1 MRGAAPVDEDQRT
14 RRASVMSLV
23 RDLVA
28 ALGANDDPLLGLFGA
43 FAYDL
48 VFQIEDLVQKR
59 ARESDQRDIVLYV
72 PDRLLAYDRATGRGV
87 VLSYDFAWKGK
98 STEGLPRE
106 TAESVYAKTPRQG
119 FADHAPGEYQAT
131 VETARAAFA
140 RGDLFEAVPGQ
151 LFAEPCERSPA
162 EVFQRLCR
170 INPSPYGALMNLGDG
185 EFLVSASPEMFV
197 RSDGRRVETCPISGT
212 IARGVD
218 AIGDAEQIR
227 QLLNS
232 EKDEFELNMCT
243 DVDRNDKAR
252 VCVPGTIKV
261 LARRQIE
268 TYSKLF
274 HTVDH
279 VEGMLR
285 PGFDSLDAFLTHAW
299 AVTVTGAPKLW
310 AMQFVEDHE
319 RSSRRW
325 YAGAIGAV
333 NFDGSINTGLTI
345 RTIRMKDGLA
355 EVRVGATCLFDSD
368 PAAEDRE
375 CQVKAA
381 ALFQALRGDPPK
393 PLSAFAPD
401 ATGSGKRV
409 LLIDHDDSFVH
420 MLADY
425 FRQVGATVTVVRHVH
440 ALADAEAARATI
452 CWCCRRGRAGRRIS
466 AIAKTI
472 DAALD
477 KKLPIFGVCLGVQ
490 AIGEYFGGQL
500 GQLGQPAH
508 GRPSRVQVRG
518 GRLMQNLPNEIVIG
532 RYHSLYVERDS
543 MPEVLTVTA
552 STEDGVAMAIEHKT
566 LAGRRRA
573 VSPGIADVAR
583 RRSRPAHRGER
594 VPAWRTDQL
603 MIANRDP
610 KEIPMTFEHDLKAA
624 VRTIPDYPKPGILFR
639 DITTLLGD
647 ARAFRRAVD
656 ELVQPWAGNKIDKV
670 AGIEARGFILGGA
683 VAHQV
688 SAGFVPIRKKG
699 KLPHTTVR
707 IAYSL
712 EYGLDEME
720 MHADAIHPGE
730 RVILVDDLIATG
742 GTAEGAV
749 KLMRQIGANVVA
761 ACFII
766 DLPDLGGAAKL
777 RAMDVPVRTLM
788 AFDGH

>member
-1 MRGAAPVDEDQRT
+1 MNRTVFALPARSDYVTRAGLAITRVAEQFTGGANRLDDLVSLLDRRRGVVLSSGTTVPGRYESFDLGFSDPPLKLETAGVNFRLEALNVRGQVLIAFLADVLREPCVVISEKTVTRLAGHIIRGDAPVEEDQRT

-28 ALGANDDPLLGLFGA
+28 TFFTNDDGLLGLFGA

-59 ARESDQRDIVLYV
+59 PREQDQRDIVLYL

-87 VLSYDFAWKGK
+87 LISYDFAWKGK
-98 STEGLPRE
+98 STESLPRE
-106 TAESVYAKTPRQG
+106 TADSPYLKTPRQG

-151 LFAEPCERSPA
+151 LFAEPCDRSPA
-162 EVFQRLCR
+162 EVFQRLCV
-170 INPSPYGALMNLGDG
+170 INPSPYGALMNLGEG

-212 IARGVD
+212 IARGTD

-285 PGFDSLDAFLTHAW
+285 PGFDALDAFLTHAW

-319 RSSRRW
+319 RSPRRW

-425 FRQVGATVTVVRHVH
+425 FRQVGASVTVVRYVH
-440 ALADAEAARATI
+440 ALDMLKQKR
-452 CWCCRRGRAGRRIS
+452 WDLLVLSPGPGRPEDFGIK
-466 AIAKTI
+466 KTI
-472 DAALD
+472 DAALAN
-477 KKLPIFGVCLGVQ
+477 KLPVFGVCLGLQ
-490 AIGEYFGGQL
+490 AIGEYFGGEL
-500 GQLGQPAH
+500 GQLTHPAH

-518 GRLMQNLPNEIVIG
+518 GRLMGNLPNEIVIG

-543 MPEVLTVTA
+543 MPEVLNVTA
-552 STEDGVAMAIEHKT
+552 STEDGVAMALEHKS
-566 LAGRRRA
+566 LPVAG
-573 VSPGIADVAR
+573 VQFHPESLMSLG
-583 RRSRPAHRGER
+583 GEVGLR
-594 VPAWRTDQL
+594 IVE
-603 MIANRDP
+603 N
-610 KEIPMTFEHDLKAA
+610 
-624 VRTIPDYPKPGILFR
+624 
-639 DITTLLGD
+639 
-647 ARAFRRAVD
+647 AFR
-656 ELVQPWAGNKIDKV
+656 
-670 AGIEARGFILGGA
+670 
-683 VAHQV
+683 
-688 SAGFVPIRKKG
+688 
-699 KLPHTTVR
+699 
-707 IAYSL
+707 
-712 EYGLDEME
+712 LD
-720 MHADAIHPGE
+720 A
-730 RVILVDDLIATG
+730 
-742 GTAEGAV
+742 
-749 KLMRQIGANVVA
+749 
-761 ACFII
+761 
-766 DLPDLGGAAKL
+766 
-777 RAMDVPVRTLM
+777 PVN
-788 AFDGH
+788 

>member
-1 MRGAAPVDEDQRT
+1 MNRTVFSLPADSEYRTRGGLMVTRSVEQFSGGANRVDDLIDLLDRRRGVVLSSGTTVPGRYESFDLGFSDPPLRLETAGSDFSLQALNERGQVLIACLGDVLREPCVVITKKDPTRLAGHIVRGAAPVDEDQRT

-28 ALGANDDPLLGLFGA
+28 VLGANDDPMLGLFGA

-48 VFQIEDLVQKR
+48 VFQLEALVQTP
-59 ARESDQRDIVLYV
+59 ARDADQPELVAYV

-87 VLSYDFAWKGK
+87 VLSYDFAWNGE
-98 STEGLPRE
+98 STEGLPRVS
-106 TAESVYAKTPRQG
+106 AESVYARTPRQG

-170 INPSPYGALMNLGDG
+170 INPSPYGALMNLGEG
-185 EFLVSASPEMFV
+185 EFLVAASPEMFV

-319 RSSRRW
+319 RSPRRW

-345 RTIRMKDGLA
+345 RTIRMKDGLS
-355 EVRVGATCLFDSD
+355 EVRVGATCLFDSI
-368 PAAEDRE
+368 PRAENHE
-375 CQVKAA
+375 SHVMHAP
-381 ALFQALRGDPPK
+381 LFQALRGDPPK
-393 PLSAFAPD
+393 PLSTFAPD
-401 ATGSGKRV
+401 STGSGKQV

-420 MLADY
+420 ILADY
-425 FRQVGATVTVVRHVH
+425 FRQVWATVTVVRHVH
-440 ALADAEAARATI
+440 ALEMLKQKNWDLLVLSPGP
-452 CWCCRRGRAGRRIS
+452 GRPEDFGIS
-466 AIAKTI
+466 KTI
-472 DAALD
+472 AAALAN
-477 KKLPIFGVCLGVQ
+477 KLPIFGVCLGLQ
-490 AIGEYFGGQL
+490 AIGEYFRWEIWPL
-500 GQLGQPAH
+500 G
-508 GRPSRVQVRG
+508 
-518 GRLMQNLPNEIVIG
+518 
-532 RYHSLYVERDS
+532 
-543 MPEVLTVTA
+543 
-552 STEDGVAMAIEHKT
+552 
-566 LAGRRRA
+566 
-573 VSPGIADVAR
+573 
-583 RRSRPAHRGER
+583 
-594 VPAWRTDQL
+594 
-603 MIANRDP
+603 
-610 KEIPMTFEHDLKAA
+610 
-624 VRTIPDYPKPGILFR
+624 
-639 DITTLLGD
+639 
-647 ARAFRRAVD
+647 
-656 ELVQPWAGNKIDKV
+656 
-670 AGIEARGFILGGA
+670 
-683 VAHQV
+683 
-688 SAGFVPIRKKG
+688 
-699 KLPHTTVR
+699 
-707 IAYSL
+707 
-712 EYGLDEME
+712 
-720 MHADAIHPGE
+720 
-730 RVILVDDLIATG
+730 
-742 GTAEGAV
+742 
-749 KLMRQIGANVVA
+749 
-761 ACFII
+761 
-766 DLPDLGGAAKL
+766 
-777 RAMDVPVRTLM
+777 
-788 AFDGH
+788 

>member
-1 MRGAAPVDEDQRT
+1 MNRTAFSLPATSQYRTHGGLTVTRSVEQFSGGASRLDDLIDLLDRRRGVVLSSGTTVPGRYESFDLGFADPPLVLETTGANFSLQALNPRGEVLIAFLAEALREPCVVITEKTPARLAGHIVRGAAPVDEDQRT
-14 RRASVMSLV
+14 RRASAMSLV
-23 RDLVA
+23 RALVA
-28 ALGANDDPLLGLFGA
+28 ALAANDDPLLGLFGA

-59 ARESDQRDIVLYV
+59 TRESDQRDIVLYL

-98 STEGLPRE
+98 SSEGLSRE
-106 TAESVYAKTPRQG
+106 TVESAYVKTPRKG
-119 FADHAPGEYQAT
+119 FSDHAPGEYQAT

-279 VEGMLR
+279 VEGILK

-355 EVRVGATCLFDSD
+355 EVRVGATCLFDSN

-393 PLSAFAPD
+393 PLSSIAPD

-425 FRQVGATVTVVRHVH
+425 FRQVGAVVTVVRHIH
-440 ALADAEAARATI
+440 ALDMLKQKNWDLLVLSPGPGRPADFAISGTI
-452 CWCCRRGRAGRRIS
+452 G
-466 AIAKTI
+466 
-472 DAALD
+472 AALE
-477 KKLPIFGVCLGVQ
+477 KKLPIFGVCLGMQ

-500 GQLGQPAH
+500 GQLAQPAH
-508 GRPSRVQVRG
+508 GRPSRVTVCG

-543 MPEVLTVTA
+543 VPEVLQVTA
-552 STEDGVAMAIEHKT
+552 STEDGVAMALEH
-566 LAGRRRA
+566 
-573 VSPGIADVAR
+573 
-583 RRSRPAHRGER
+583 RSLPVGGVQFHPESLMSLGGEVGLR
-594 VPAWRTDQL
+594 IVE
-603 MIANRDP
+603 N
-610 KEIPMTFEHDLKAA
+610 
-624 VRTIPDYPKPGILFR
+624 
-639 DITTLLGD
+639 
-647 ARAFRRAVD
+647 AFR
-656 ELVQPWAGNKIDKV
+656 
-670 AGIEARGFILGGA
+670 LGMP
-683 VAHQV
+683 V
-688 SAGFVPIRKKG
+688 S
-699 KLPHTTVR
+699 
-707 IAYSL
+707 
-712 EYGLDEME
+712 
-720 MHADAIHPGE
+720 
-730 RVILVDDLIATG
+730 
-742 GTAEGAV
+742 
-749 KLMRQIGANVVA
+749 
-761 ACFII
+761 
-766 DLPDLGGAAKL
+766 
-777 RAMDVPVRTLM
+777 
-788 AFDGH
+788 

>member
-1 MRGAAPVDEDQRT
+1 MNRTVFSLPHYSEYRTNGGLAVSRVVEHFSGHADRLDDLIDLLDRRRGVVLSSGTTVPGRYESFDLGFSDPPLRLETTGSKFSLEALNARGEVLIAFLLETLTEPRVVIDDSSATRLAGHILRGDAPVDEDQRT

-23 RDLVA
+23 RNIVA
-28 ALGANDDPLLGLFGA
+28 VFGASDDGMLGLFGA

-48 VFQIEDLVQKR
+48 VFQIEDLKQKR
-59 ARESDQRDIVLYV
+59 PRETDQRDIVLYL
-72 PDRLLAYDRATGRGV
+72 PDRLLAYDRATARGAI
-87 VLSYDFAWKGK
+87 LTYDFEWQGK
-98 STEGLPRE
+98 STRELPRD
-106 TAESVYAKTPRQG
+106 TPESIYAKTPRQG

-170 INPSPYGALMNLGDG
+170 INPSPYGALMNLGEG
-185 EFLVSASPEMFV
+185 EFLVAASPEMFV

-310 AMQFVEDHE
+310 AMQFVEDNE
-319 RSSRRW
+319 RSPRRW

-368 PAAEDRE
+368 AAAEDRE

-393 PLSAFAPD
+393 PLSSIAPD
-401 ATGSGKRV
+401 ASGSGKRV

-440 ALADAEAARATI
+440 AQQMLKAQNYDLLVLSPGP
-452 CWCCRRGRAGRRIS
+452 GRPEDF
-466 AIAKTI
+466 AIARTI
-472 DAALD
+472 DTAID
-477 KKLPIFGVCLGVQ
+477 KKLPVFGVCLGLQ

-518 GRLMQNLPNEIVIG
+518 GKLMHNLPNEIVIG
-532 RYHSLYVERDS
+532 RYHSLFVEGGS
-543 MPEVLTVTA
+543 MPDVLSVTA
-552 STEDGVAMAIEHKT
+552 STEDGVAMAIEHRT
-566 LAGRRRA
+566 LPLGG
-573 VSPGIADVAR
+573 VQFHPESLMSLGGDVGLR
-583 RRSRPAHRGER
+583 IVE
-594 VPAWRTDQL
+594 
-603 MIANRDP
+603 N
-610 KEIPMTFEHDLKAA
+610 
-624 VRTIPDYPKPGILFR
+624 
-639 DITTLLGD
+639 
-647 ARAFRRAVD
+647 AFR
-656 ELVQPWAGNKIDKV
+656 LKQ
-670 AGIEARGFILGGA
+670 GA
-683 VAHQV
+683 IW
-688 SAGFVPIRKKG
+688 SKSSG
-699 KLPHTTVR
+699 
-707 IAYSL
+707 
-712 EYGLDEME
+712 
-720 MHADAIHPGE
+720 
-730 RVILVDDLIATG
+730 
-742 GTAEGAV
+742 AE
-749 KLMRQIGANVVA
+749 
-761 ACFII
+761 
-766 DLPDLGGAAKL
+766 
-777 RAMDVPVRTLM
+777 T
-788 AFDGH
+788 

>member
-1 MRGAAPVDEDQRT
+1 MNRTVFSLPALSEYVTRGGLSVRRQAELFSGGANRLDQLIDLLDRRRGVVLSSGTTVPGRYESFDLGFADPPLVLETKGVDFKLSALNARGEVLIAFLADVLRDEAVVITEKAAAGLTGRIIRGAAPVDEDQRT

-23 RDLVA
+23 RDLIKGF
-28 ALGANDDPLLGLFGA
+28 GANDDPLLGLFGA

-59 ARESDQRDIVLYV
+59 PREADQRDIVLYV
-72 PDRLLAYDRATGRGV
+72 PDQLLVYDRATARGV
-87 VLSYDFAWKGK
+87 VLSYDFAWNGK
-98 STEGLPRE
+98 STTGLPRD
-106 TAESVYAKTPRQG
+106 TAESAYAKTPRQG

-131 VETARAAFA
+131 VEIARAAFA

-151 LFAEPCERSPA
+151 LFGEPCERSPA

-212 IARGVD
+212 IARGTD
-218 AIGDAEQIR
+218 AIGDAEQILK
-227 QLLNS
+227 LLNS

-319 RSSRRW
+319 RSPRRW

-381 ALFQALRGDPPK
+381 ALFQALRGDPPR
-393 PLSAFAPD
+393 PLSALAPD

-425 FRQVGATVTVVRHVH
+425 FRQVGANVTVVRYVH
-440 ALADAEAARATI
+440 ASQMLERANYDLLVLSPGPGRPEDFDIASTIETALA
-452 CWCCRRGRAGRRIS
+452 
-466 AIAKTI
+466 
-472 DAALD
+472 
-477 KKLPIFGVCLGVQ
+477 KKLPVFGVCLGVQ
-490 AIGEYFGGQL
+490 AIGEYFGGRL
-500 GQLGQPAH
+500 GQLRQPAH
-508 GRPSRVQVRG
+508 GRPSRVRVAG

-543 MPEVLTVTA
+543 MPDVLQVTA

-566 LAGRRRA
+566 LPVAG
-573 VSPGIADVAR
+573 VQFHPESLMSLG
-583 RRSRPAHRGER
+583 GEVGLR
-594 VPAWRTDQL
+594 IVE
-603 MIANRDP
+603 N
-610 KEIPMTFEHDLKAA
+610 
-624 VRTIPDYPKPGILFR
+624 
-639 DITTLLGD
+639 
-647 ARAFRRAVD
+647 AFRLSVAV
-656 ELVQPWAGNKIDKV
+656 N
-670 AGIEARGFILGGA
+670 
-683 VAHQV
+683 
-688 SAGFVPIRKKG
+688 
-699 KLPHTTVR
+699 
-707 IAYSL
+707 
-712 EYGLDEME
+712 
-720 MHADAIHPGE
+720 
-730 RVILVDDLIATG
+730 
-742 GTAEGAV
+742 
-749 KLMRQIGANVVA
+749 
-761 ACFII
+761 
-766 DLPDLGGAAKL
+766 
-777 RAMDVPVRTLM
+777 
-788 AFDGH
+788 

>member
-1 MRGAAPVDEDQRT
+1 MNRTVFALPARSDYVTRAGLAITRVAEQFSGGANRLDDLVSLLDRRRGVVLSSGTTVPGRYESFDLGFSDPPLKLETTGVNFKLEALNARGEVLIAFFADVLREPCVVISETTPTRLAGHIIRGEAPIDEDQRT

-28 ALGANDDPLLGLFGA
+28 AFSANDDGVLGLFGA

-87 VLSYDFAWKGK
+87 VLTYDFVWKGK
-98 STEGLPRE
+98 STAGLPHE
-106 TAESVYAKTPRQG
+106 TAESPYLKTPRQG
-119 FADHAPGEYQAT
+119 FADHAPGEYQTT

-151 LFAEPCERSPA
+151 LFAEPCDRSPA
-162 EVFQRLCR
+162 EVFQRLCV
-170 INPSPYGALMNLGDG
+170 INPSPYGALMNLGEG

-212 IARGVD
+212 IARGTD
-218 AIGDAEQIR
+218 AIDDAEQIR

-285 PGFDSLDAFLTHAW
+285 PGFDALDAFLTHAW

-319 RSSRRW
+319 RSPRRW

-345 RTIRMKDGLA
+345 RTIRMKEGLA

-425 FRQVGATVTVVRHVH
+425 FRQVGADVTVVRHVH
-440 ALADAEAARATI
+440 ALDMLKQKR
-452 CWCCRRGRAGRRIS
+452 WDLLVLSPGPGRPEDFGIK
-466 AIAKTI
+466 KTI
-472 DAALD
+472 DAALEN
-477 KKLPIFGVCLGVQ
+477 KLPVFGVCLGVQ
-490 AIGEYFGGQL
+490 AIGEYFGGEL
-500 GQLGQPAH
+500 GQLTHPAH

-518 GRLMQNLPNEIVIG
+518 GRLMRNLPNEIVIG

-543 MPEVLTVTA
+543 MPEVLSVTA
-552 STEDGVAMAIEHKT
+552 STEDGVAMALEHKT
-566 LAGRRRA
+566 LPVAG
-573 VSPGIADVAR
+573 VQFHPESLM
-583 RRSRPAHRGER
+583 SLSGEVGLR
-594 VPAWRTDQL
+594 IVENA
-603 MIANRDP
+603 
-610 KEIPMTFEHDLKAA
+610 
-624 VRTIPDYPKPGILFR
+624 FR
-639 DITTLLGD
+639 LD
-647 ARAFRRAVD
+647 ARAD
-656 ELVQPWAGNKIDKV
+656 
-670 AGIEARGFILGGA
+670 
-683 VAHQV
+683 
-688 SAGFVPIRKKG
+688 
-699 KLPHTTVR
+699 
-707 IAYSL
+707 
-712 EYGLDEME
+712 
-720 MHADAIHPGE
+720 
-730 RVILVDDLIATG
+730 
-742 GTAEGAV
+742 
-749 KLMRQIGANVVA
+749 
-761 ACFII
+761 
-766 DLPDLGGAAKL
+766 
-777 RAMDVPVRTLM
+777 
-788 AFDGH
+788 

>member
-1 MRGAAPVDEDQRT
+1 MNRTVFSLPDHSEYRTRGGLLVARSVEHFSGGASRLDDLIELLDRRRGVVLSSGTTVPGRYESFDLGFADPPLQLQTTGLDFSLSALNVRGEVLIAFLGEVLRDPCIVITERSASRLAGHILRGEAPVDEDQRT
-14 RRASVMSLV
+14 RRATVMSLV
-23 RDLVA
+23 RELVA
-28 ALGANDDPLLGLFGA
+28 AFGSNEDSLLGLFGA

-59 ARESDQRDIVLYV
+59 KREADQRDIVLFV
-72 PDRLLAYDRATGRGV
+72 PDRLLAYDRATARGV
-87 VLSYDFAWKGK
+87 ILSYDFAWNGQ
-98 STEGLPRE
+98 SSNGRLRE
-106 TAESVYAKTPRQG
+106 TSESVYVKTPRQA
-119 FADHAPGEYQAT
+119 FSDHAAGEYQAT

-151 LFAEPCERSPA
+151 LFGEPCDRSPA

-197 RSDGRRVETCPISGT
+197 RSDGRRIETCPISGT

-232 EKDEFELNMCT
+232 QKDEFELNMCT

-252 VCVPGTIKV
+252 ICVPGTIKV

-319 RSSRRW
+319 RSPRRW
-325 YAGAIGAV
+325 YAGAIGVV
-333 NFDGSINTGLTI
+333 NFDGGINTGLTI
-345 RTIRMKDGLA
+345 RTIRMKDGIA

-393 PLSAFAPD
+393 RLSTFAPD

-425 FRQVGATVTVVRHVH
+425 FRQVGAGVTVVRYVH
-440 ALADAEAARATI
+440 AQKMLDSGNYDLLVLSPGPGRPEDFGIAA
-452 CWCCRRGRAGRRIS
+452 
-466 AIAKTI
+466 TI
-472 DAALD
+472 DAALG

-490 AIGEYFGGQL
+490 AIGEYFGGRL
-500 GQLGQPAH
+500 GQLRQPAH

-518 GRLMQNLPNEIVIG
+518 GRLMRNLPNEIVIG
-532 RYHSLYVERDS
+532 RYHSLYVERDG
-543 MPEVLTVTA
+543 MPDVLEVTA

-566 LAGRRRA
+566 LPVAG
-573 VSPGIADVAR
+573 VQFHPESLMSLG
-583 RRSRPAHRGER
+583 GEVGLR
-594 VPAWRTDQL
+594 IVE
-603 MIANRDP
+603 N
-610 KEIPMTFEHDLKAA
+610 
-624 VRTIPDYPKPGILFR
+624 
-639 DITTLLGD
+639 
-647 ARAFRRAVD
+647 AFR
-656 ELVQPWAGNKIDKV
+656 L
-670 AGIEARGFILGGA
+670 
-683 VAHQV
+683 
-688 SAGFVPIRKKG
+688 SA
-699 KLPHTTVR
+699 
-707 IAYSL
+707 
-712 EYGLDEME
+712 
-720 MHADAIHPGE
+720 
-730 RVILVDDLIATG
+730 
-742 GTAEGAV
+742 
-749 KLMRQIGANVVA
+749 
-761 ACFII
+761 
-766 DLPDLGGAAKL
+766 
-777 RAMDVPVRTLM
+777 
-788 AFDGH
+788 

>member
-1 MRGAAPVDEDQRT
+1 MNRTVFSLPDRSEYRTRGGLLVTRSVEHFSGGASRLDDLIELLDRRRGVVLSSGTTVPGRYESFDIGFADPPLQLQTSGVNFSLSALNARGEVLIAFLGDVLREPCVVVTERSASRLSGHILCGDAPVNEDQRT

-28 ALGANDDPLLGLFGA
+28 AFGSSDDSLLGLFGA

-59 ARESDQRDIVLYV
+59 KRESDQRDIVLFV
-72 PDRLLAYDRATGRGV
+72 PDRLLAYDRATARGV
-87 VLSYDFAWKGK
+87 VLSYDFAWNGK
-98 STEGLPRE
+98 SSEGLPHD
-106 TAESVYAKTPRQG
+106 TSESVYARTPRQA
-119 FADHAPGEYQAT
+119 FSDHAAGEYQAT
-131 VETARAAFA
+131 VETARASFA

-151 LFAEPCERSPA
+151 LFGEPCERSPA

-170 INPSPYGALMNLGDG
+170 INPSPYGALINLGDG

-197 RSDGRRVETCPISGT
+197 RSDGRRIETCPISGT

-232 EKDEFELNMCT
+232 KKDEFELNMCT

-319 RSSRRW
+319 RSPRRW
-325 YAGAIGAV
+325 YAGAIGVV
-333 NFDGSINTGLTI
+333 NFDGGINTGLTI
-345 RTIRMKDGLA
+345 RTIRMKDGIA

-393 PLSAFAPD
+393 RLSTFTPD

-425 FRQVGATVTVVRHVH
+425 FRQVGASVTVVRYVH
-440 ALADAEAARATI
+440 ARQMLDSAAYDLLVLSPGP
-452 CWCCRRGRAGRRIS
+452 GRPEDFG
-466 AIAKTI
+466 IAATI
-472 DAALD
+472 DAALA

-490 AIGEYFGGQL
+490 AIGEYFGGRL
-500 GQLGQPAH
+500 GQLQQPAH

-543 MPEVLTVTA
+543 MPDVLQVTA

-566 LAGRRRA
+566 LPVAG
-573 VSPGIADVAR
+573 VQFHPESLMSLG
-583 RRSRPAHRGER
+583 GEVGLR
-594 VPAWRTDQL
+594 IVE
-603 MIANRDP
+603 N
-610 KEIPMTFEHDLKAA
+610 
-624 VRTIPDYPKPGILFR
+624 
-639 DITTLLGD
+639 
-647 ARAFRRAVD
+647 AFR
-656 ELVQPWAGNKIDKV
+656 
-670 AGIEARGFILGGA
+670 LG
-683 VAHQV
+683 
-688 SAGFVPIRKKG
+688 
-699 KLPHTTVR
+699 T
-707 IAYSL
+707 
-712 EYGLDEME
+712 
-720 MHADAIHPGE
+720 
-730 RVILVDDLIATG
+730 
-742 GTAEGAV
+742 
-749 KLMRQIGANVVA
+749 N
-761 ACFII
+761 
-766 DLPDLGGAAKL
+766 
-777 RAMDVPVRTLM
+777 
-788 AFDGH
+788 

>member
-1 MRGAAPVDEDQRT
+1 MNRTVFALPAGSEYVTRGGLAITRVAEQFTGGANRLDDLINLLDRRRGVVLSSGTTVPGRYESFDLGFSDPPLKLETTGVDFKLEALNGRGQVLIAFLADVLREPCVVISEKTASRLAGHIIRGDAPIEEDQRT

-28 ALGANDDPLLGLFGA
+28 AFSANDDGLLGLFGA

-59 ARESDQRDIVLYV
+59 PRENDQRDIVLYV

-87 VLSYDFAWKGK
+87 VLTYDFAWKGQ
-98 STEGLPRE
+98 STAGLPRE
-106 TAESVYAKTPRQG
+106 TADSPYQKTPRQG

-151 LFAEPCERSPA
+151 LFAEPCDRSPA
-162 EVFQRLCR
+162 EVFQRLCV
-170 INPSPYGALMNLGDG
+170 INPSPYGALMNLGEG

-212 IARGVD
+212 IARGSD

-285 PGFDSLDAFLTHAW
+285 PGFDALDAFLTHAW

-319 RSSRRW
+319 RSPRRW

-393 PLSAFAPD
+393 PLSTFAPD
-401 ATGSGKRV
+401 ATGSGKQV

-425 FRQVGATVTVVRHVH
+425 FRQVGADVTVVRHVH
-440 ALADAEAARATI
+440 ALDMLKQRK
-452 CWCCRRGRAGRRIS
+452 WDLLVLSPGPGRPEDFGIK
-466 AIAKTI
+466 KTI
-472 DAALD
+472 DAALE
-477 KKLPIFGVCLGVQ
+477 KKLPVFGVCLGVQ
-490 AIGEYFGGQL
+490 AIGEYFGGEL
-500 GQLGQPAH
+500 GQLTHPAH

-518 GRLMQNLPNEIVIG
+518 GRLMRNLPNEIVIG
-532 RYHSLYVERDS
+532 RYHSLFVERDS
-543 MPEVLTVTA
+543 MPDVLSVTA
-552 STEDGVAMAIEHKT
+552 STEDGVAMALEHKT
-566 LAGRRRA
+566 LPVAG
-573 VSPGIADVAR
+573 VQFHPESLM
-583 RRSRPAHRGER
+583 SLSGE
-594 VPAWRTDQL
+594 VG
-603 MIANRDP
+603 
-610 KEIPMTFEHDLKAA
+610 LKI
-624 VRTIPDYPKPGILFR
+624 VEN
-639 DITTLLGD
+639 
-647 ARAFRRAVD
+647 AFRLD
-656 ELVQPWAGNKIDKV
+656 AGTN
-670 AGIEARGFILGGA
+670 
-683 VAHQV
+683 
-688 SAGFVPIRKKG
+688 
-699 KLPHTTVR
+699 
-707 IAYSL
+707 
-712 EYGLDEME
+712 
-720 MHADAIHPGE
+720 
-730 RVILVDDLIATG
+730 
-742 GTAEGAV
+742 
-749 KLMRQIGANVVA
+749 
-761 ACFII
+761 
-766 DLPDLGGAAKL
+766 
-777 RAMDVPVRTLM
+777 
-788 AFDGH
+788 

>member
-1 MRGAAPVDEDQRT
+1 MNRTAFSLPARSEYRTHGGLMVSRSVEQFSGDAKRLDDLIDLLDRRRGVVLSSGTTVPGRYESFDLGFSDPPMKLETTGSDFLLEALNERGQVLIAFLGDALREPCVVITKKDPTRLAGHIVRGAAPVDEDQRT

-28 ALGANDDPLLGLFGA
+28 ALGAHDDPLLGLFGA

-72 PDRLLAYDRATGRGV
+72 PDRLLAYDRASGRGV
-87 VLSYDFAWKGK
+87 VLNYDFTWKEM
-98 STEGLPRE
+98 STEGLPR
-106 TAESVYAKTPRQG
+106 TTLESVYAQTPRQG
-119 FADHAPGEYQAT
+119 FADHQAGEYQAT

-185 EFLVSASPEMFV
+185 EFLVAASPEMFV
-197 RSDGRRVETCPISGT
+197 RCDGRRVETCPISGT

-279 VEGMLR
+279 VEGILR
-285 PGFDSLDAFLTHAW
+285 PGFNSLDAFLTHAW

-310 AMQFVEDHE
+310 AMQFVEDNE
-319 RSSRRW
+319 RSPRRW

-425 FRQVGATVTVVRHVH
+425 FRQVGATVTVVRHIH
-440 ALADAEAARATI
+440 AQQMLDTQNYDLLVLSPGP
-452 CWCCRRGRAGRRIS
+452 GRPEDFGIS
-466 AIAKTI
+466 KTI
-472 DAALD
+472 DAALG

-518 GRLMQNLPNEIVIG
+518 GRLMRNLPNEIVIG

-543 MPEVLTVTA
+543 MPEVLSVTA

-566 LAGRRRA
+566 LPVGG
-573 VSPGIADVAR
+573 VQFHPESLMSLG
-583 RRSRPAHRGER
+583 GEVGLR
-594 VPAWRTDQL
+594 IVE
-603 MIANRDP
+603 N
-610 KEIPMTFEHDLKAA
+610 
-624 VRTIPDYPKPGILFR
+624 
-639 DITTLLGD
+639 
-647 ARAFRRAVD
+647 AFR
-656 ELVQPWAGNKIDKV
+656 
-670 AGIEARGFILGGA
+670 LG
-683 VAHQV
+683 
-688 SAGFVPIRKKG
+688 
-699 KLPHTTVR
+699 
-707 IAYSL
+707 
-712 EYGLDEME
+712 
-720 MHADAIHPGE
+720 
-730 RVILVDDLIATG
+730 
-742 GTAEGAV
+742 
-749 KLMRQIGANVVA
+749 
-761 ACFII
+761 
-766 DLPDLGGAAKL
+766 
-777 RAMDVPVRTLM
+777 VPVS
-788 AFDGH
+788 

>member
-1 MRGAAPVDEDQRT
+1 MNRTAFALPALSEYRTKAGLAVTRAVEQFAGGASRLDDLIDLLDRRRGVVLSSGTTVPGRYESFDLGFADPPLVLETAGTHFALQALNPRGEVLIAFIKDTLREPCVVVTETTATRLAGHIVRGPAPIEEDQRT

-23 RDLVA
+23 RALIA
-28 ALGANDDPLLGLFGA
+28 AFASNEDSLLGLFGA

-48 VFQIEDLVQKR
+48 VFQIEDLVEKR
-59 ARESDQRDIVLYV
+59 PREPDQRDIVLYV

-87 VLSYDFAWKGK
+87 VLAYDFTWNGH
-98 STEGLPRE
+98 STAGLPRD
-106 TAESVYAKTPRQG
+106 TGESIYLKTPRQG

-170 INPSPYGALMNLGDG
+170 INPSPYGALMNLGEG

-212 IARGVD
+212 IARGRD

-252 VCVPGTIKV
+252 ICVPGSIKV

-285 PGFDSLDAFLTHAW
+285 PGFDALDAFLTHAW

-319 RSSRRW
+319 RSPRRW

-368 PAAEDRE
+368 AAAEDRE

-393 PLSAFAPD
+393 PLSSIAPD

-409 LLIDHDDSFVH
+409 LLVDHDDSFVH

-440 ALADAEAARATI
+440 ALQMLRERSWDLVVLSPGP
-452 CWCCRRGRAGRRIS
+452 GRPEDFKIS
-466 AIAKTI
+466 TTI
-472 DAALD
+472 DAALER
-477 KKLPIFGVCLGVQ
+477 KLPIFGVCLGVQ
-490 AIGEYFGGQL
+490 AMGEYFGGKL
-500 GQLGQPAH
+500 GQLTQPAH

-518 GRLMQNLPNEIVIG
+518 GRLMQGLPNEIVIG
-532 RYHSLYVERDS
+532 RYHSLFVARDG
-543 MPEVLTVTA
+543 MPDVLTVTA
-552 STEDGVAMAIEHKT
+552 ATEDGVAMAIEHKT
-566 LAGRRRA
+566 LPVGG
-573 VSPGIADVAR
+573 VQFHPESLMSLG
-583 RRSRPAHRGER
+583 GEVGLR
-594 VPAWRTDQL
+594 IVE
-603 MIANRDP
+603 N
-610 KEIPMTFEHDLKAA
+610 
-624 VRTIPDYPKPGILFR
+624 
-639 DITTLLGD
+639 
-647 ARAFRRAVD
+647 AFR
-656 ELVQPWAGNKIDKV
+656 LKV
-670 AGIEARGFILGGA
+670 PTE
-683 VAHQV
+683 
-688 SAGFVPIRKKG
+688 
-699 KLPHTTVR
+699 
-707 IAYSL
+707 
-712 EYGLDEME
+712 
-720 MHADAIHPGE
+720 
-730 RVILVDDLIATG
+730 
-742 GTAEGAV
+742 
-749 KLMRQIGANVVA
+749 
-761 ACFII
+761 
-766 DLPDLGGAAKL
+766 
-777 RAMDVPVRTLM
+777 
-788 AFDGH
+788 

>member
-1 MRGAAPVDEDQRT
+1 MNRTVFALPARSDYVTRAGLAITRVAEQFSGGANRLDDLISLLDRRRGVVLSSGTTVPGRYESFDLGFSDPPLKLETVGVNFKLEALNARGQVLIAFLGDVLREPCVMISEKTASLLSGHIVRGEAPVEEDQRT

-28 ALGANDDPLLGLFGA
+28 AFSANDDGLLGLFGA

-59 ARESDQRDIVLYV
+59 AREQDQRDIVLYV

-87 VLSYDFAWKGK
+87 VLSYDFAWKDK
-98 STEGLPRE
+98 STAGLPRE
-106 TAESVYAKTPRQG
+106 TAESPYLKTPRQG

-151 LFAEPCERSPA
+151 LFAEPCDRSPA
-162 EVFQRLCR
+162 EVFQRLCV
-170 INPSPYGALMNLGDG
+170 INPSPYGALMNLGEG

-212 IARGVD
+212 IARGSD

-285 PGFDSLDAFLTHAW
+285 PGFDALDAFLTHAW

-319 RSSRRW
+319 RSPRRW

-345 RTIRMKDGLA
+345 RTIRMKEGLA

-393 PLSAFAPD
+393 PLSTFAPD

-425 FRQVGATVTVVRHVH
+425 FRQVGADVTVVRHVH
-440 ALADAEAARATI
+440 ALDMLEQKR
-452 CWCCRRGRAGRRIS
+452 WDLLVLSPGPGRPEDF
-466 AIAKTI
+466 AIKKTI
-472 DAALD
+472 DAALV
-477 KKLPIFGVCLGVQ
+477 KKLPVFGVCLGVQ
-490 AIGEYFGGQL
+490 AIGEYFGGEL
-500 GQLGQPAH
+500 GQLTHPAH

-518 GRLMQNLPNEIVIG
+518 GRLMRNLPNEIVIG

-543 MPEVLTVTA
+543 MPEVLSVTA
-552 STEDGVAMAIEHKT
+552 STEDGVAMALEHKT
-566 LAGRRRA
+566 LPVAG
-573 VSPGIADVAR
+573 VQFHPESLM
-583 RRSRPAHRGER
+583 SLSGE
-594 VPAWRTDQL
+594 VG
-603 MIANRDP
+603 
-610 KEIPMTFEHDLKAA
+610 LKI
-624 VRTIPDYPKPGILFR
+624 VEN
-639 DITTLLGD
+639 
-647 ARAFRRAVD
+647 AFRLD
-656 ELVQPWAGNKIDKV
+656 AGTN
-670 AGIEARGFILGGA
+670 
-683 VAHQV
+683 
-688 SAGFVPIRKKG
+688 
-699 KLPHTTVR
+699 
-707 IAYSL
+707 
-712 EYGLDEME
+712 
-720 MHADAIHPGE
+720 
-730 RVILVDDLIATG
+730 
-742 GTAEGAV
+742 
-749 KLMRQIGANVVA
+749 
-761 ACFII
+761 
-766 DLPDLGGAAKL
+766 
-777 RAMDVPVRTLM
+777 
-788 AFDGH
+788 

>member
-1 MRGAAPVDEDQRT
+1 MNRTVFSLPEHSEYRTKGGLAVSRAVEHFSDSTQLDRLVKWLDHRRGVVLSSGTTVPGRYESFDFGFSDPPLRLETTGSQFSIEALNTRGEVLIAFLGDTLREPCVVIDDRTVARLAGHILRGEAPVDEDRRT

-28 ALGANDDPLLGLFGA
+28 AFGSSADPLLGLFGA

-48 VFQIEDLVQKR
+48 VFQMEDLKQKR
-59 ARESDQRDIVLYV
+59 ARETDQRDVVLYV
-72 PDRLLAYDRATGRGV
+72 PDSLLAYDRATSRGV
-87 VLSYDFAWKGK
+87 ILNYDFSWNGK
-98 STEGLPRE
+98 STGGLPRD
-106 TAESVYAKTPRQG
+106 TPESRYARTEQPG
-119 FADHAPGEYQAT
+119 FADHAPGQYQAT

-151 LFAEPCERSPA
+151 LFAEPCARSPA
-162 EVFQRLCR
+162 EVFERLCQ
-170 INPSPYGALMNLGDG
+170 INPSPYGGLVNLGDG

-212 IARGVD
+212 IARGTD
-218 AIGDAEQIR
+218 AIGDAAQIR
-227 QLLNS
+227 ELLNS

-252 VCVPGTIKV
+252 VCMPGTIKV

-279 VEGMLR
+279 VEGTLR
-285 PGFDSLDAFLTHAW
+285 PEFDSLDAFLTHAW

-310 AMQFVEDHE
+310 AMQFVEDNE
-319 RSSRRW
+319 RSPRRW
-325 YAGAIGAV
+325 YAGAFGFV
-333 NFDGSINTGLTI
+333 GFDGSINTGLTI

-393 PLSAFAPD
+393 PLSVIAPD
-401 ATGSGKRV
+401 ASGSGKRV

-440 ALADAEAARATI
+440 AQQMLKAQSYDLLVLSPGPGRPDDFGISRTI
-452 CWCCRRGRAGRRIS
+452 G
-466 AIAKTI
+466 T
-472 DAALD
+472 ALD
-477 KKLPIFGVCLGVQ
+477 KRLPIFGVCLGVQ

-508 GRPSRVQVRG
+508 GRPSRIQVRG

-543 MPEVLTVTA
+543 MPDVLDVTA
-552 STEDGVAMAIEHKT
+552 STEDGVAMAIEHRT
-566 LAGRRRA
+566 LPVGG
-573 VSPGIADVAR
+573 VQFHPESLMSLG
-583 RRSRPAHRGER
+583 GEVGLR
-594 VPAWRTDQL
+594 IVE
-603 MIANRDP
+603 N
-610 KEIPMTFEHDLKAA
+610 
-624 VRTIPDYPKPGILFR
+624 
-639 DITTLLGD
+639 
-647 ARAFRRAVD
+647 AFR
-656 ELVQPWAGNKIDKV
+656 LK
-670 AGIEARGFILGGA
+670 EATQG
-683 VAHQV
+683 
-688 SAGFVPIRKKG
+688 
-699 KLPHTTVR
+699 
-707 IAYSL
+707 
-712 EYGLDEME
+712 
-720 MHADAIHPGE
+720 
-730 RVILVDDLIATG
+730 
-742 GTAEGAV
+742 
-749 KLMRQIGANVVA
+749 
-761 ACFII
+761 
-766 DLPDLGGAAKL
+766 
-777 RAMDVPVRTLM
+777 
-788 AFDGH
+788 

>member
-1 MRGAAPVDEDQRT
+1 MLETRGTDFTLQALNRRGEVLVAFLKDTLREPCVVITAASPARLAGHIVRGPAPVEEDQRT

-23 RDLVA
+23 RAMIATLS
-28 ALGANDDPLLGLFGA
+28 ANDDPLLGLFGA

-59 ARESDQRDIVLYV
+59 PREKDQRDIVLYV

-87 VLSYDFAWKGK
+87 VLSYDFAWNGQ
-98 STEGLPRE
+98 STAGLPRDTDASLYLKE
-106 TAESVYAKTPRQG
+106 PRQG

-131 VETARAAFA
+131 VEKARAAFA

-212 IARGVD
+212 IARGRD

-252 VCVPGTIKV
+252 ICVPGTIKV

-285 PGFDSLDAFLTHAW
+285 PGFDALDAFLTHAW

-310 AMQFVEDHE
+310 AMQFVEDNE
-319 RSSRRW
+319 RSPRRW

-393 PLSAFAPD
+393 PLSSTAPD
-401 ATGSGKRV
+401 ATGSGKNV

-425 FRQVGATVTVVRHVH
+425 FRQVGANVTVVRYVH
-440 ALADAEAARATI
+440 ALKMLAERSWDLI
-452 CWCCRRGRAGRRIS
+452 VLSPGPGRPEDFKIS
-466 AIAKTI
+466 TTI
-472 DAALD
+472 DAALAR
-477 KKLPIFGVCLGVQ
+477 KLPIFGVCLGVQ
-490 AIGEYFGGQL
+490 AMGEYFG

-518 GRLMQNLPNEIVIG
+518 GRLMQGLPNEIVIG
-532 RYHSLYVERDS
+532 RYHSLFVERDS

-552 STEDGVAMAIEHKT
+552 ATEDGVAMAIEHKT
-566 LAGRRRA
+566 LPVGG
-573 VSPGIADVAR
+573 VQFHPES
-583 RRSRPAHRGER
+583 
-594 VPAWRTDQL
+594 L
-603 MIANRDP
+603 MS
-610 KEIPMTFEHDLKAA
+610 
-624 VRTIPDYPKPGILFR
+624 
-639 DITTLLGD
+639 LGD
-647 ARAFRRAVD
+647 AVGLRIVENAFR
-656 ELVQPWAGNKIDKV
+656 LNQPG
-670 AGIEARGFILGGA
+670 
-683 VAHQV
+683 
-688 SAGFVPIRKKG
+688 
-699 KLPHTTVR
+699 
-707 IAYSL
+707 
-712 EYGLDEME
+712 
-720 MHADAIHPGE
+720 
-730 RVILVDDLIATG
+730 
-742 GTAEGAV
+742 
-749 KLMRQIGANVVA
+749 
-761 ACFII
+761 
-766 DLPDLGGAAKL
+766 
-777 RAMDVPVRTLM
+777 
-788 AFDGH
+788 

>member
-1 MRGAAPVDEDQRT
+1 MNRTVFALPARSDYVTRGGLAITRVAEQFTGGANRLDDLVNLLDRRLGVVLSSGTTVPGRYESFDLGFSDPPLKLETAGVNFKLEALNERGQVLIAFLAEVLREPCVVISEKTASRLSGHIIRGDAPVEEDQRT

-28 ALGANDDPLLGLFGA
+28 AFSANDDGLLGLFGA

-59 ARESDQRDIVLYV
+59 PRETDQRDIVLYV

-87 VLSYDFAWKGK
+87 VLSYDFTWKGK

-106 TAESVYAKTPRQG
+106 TAESPYLKTPRQG

-151 LFAEPCERSPA
+151 LFAEPCDRSPA
-162 EVFQRLCR
+162 EVFQRLCV
-170 INPSPYGALMNLGDG
+170 INPSPYGALMNLGEG

-212 IARGVD
+212 IARGTD

-285 PGFDSLDAFLTHAW
+285 PGFDALDAFLTHAW

-319 RSSRRW
+319 RSPRRW

-393 PLSAFAPD
+393 PLSTFAPD
-401 ATGSGKRV
+401 ATGSGKQV

-425 FRQVGATVTVVRHVH
+425 FRQVGADVTVVRHVH
-440 ALADAEAARATI
+440 ALDMLGQKR
-452 CWCCRRGRAGRRIS
+452 WDLLVLSPGPGRPEDFGIK
-466 AIAKTI
+466 KTI
-472 DAALD
+472 DAALE
-477 KKLPIFGVCLGVQ
+477 KKLPVFGVCLGVQ
-490 AIGEYFGGQL
+490 AIGEYFGGEL
-500 GQLGQPAH
+500 GQLTNPAH

-518 GRLMQNLPNEIVIG
+518 GRLMRNLPNEIVIG

-543 MPEVLTVTA
+543 MPEVLSVTA
-552 STEDGVAMAIEHKT
+552 STEDGVAMALEHKT
-566 LAGRRRA
+566 LPVAG
-573 VSPGIADVAR
+573 VQFHPES
-583 RRSRPAHRGER
+583 
-594 VPAWRTDQL
+594 L
-603 MIANRDP
+603 MSLGN
-610 KEIPMTFEHDLKAA
+610 EVGLKI
-624 VRTIPDYPKPGILFR
+624 VEN
-639 DITTLLGD
+639 
-647 ARAFRRAVD
+647 AFRLD
-656 ELVQPWAGNKIDKV
+656 AG
-670 AGIEARGFILGGA
+670 
-683 VAHQV
+683 
-688 SAGFVPIRKKG
+688 
-699 KLPHTTVR
+699 
-707 IAYSL
+707 
-712 EYGLDEME
+712 
-720 MHADAIHPGE
+720 
-730 RVILVDDLIATG
+730 
-742 GTAEGAV
+742 
-749 KLMRQIGANVVA
+749 
-761 ACFII
+761 
-766 DLPDLGGAAKL
+766 AK
-777 RAMDVPVRTLM
+777 
-788 AFDGH
+788 

>member
-1 MRGAAPVDEDQRT
+1 MNRTVFALPARSDYVTRAGLAITRVAEQFTGGANRLDDLVSLLDRRRGVVLSSGTTVPGRYESFDLGFSDPPLKLETVGVNFKLEALNERGQVLIAFLADVLREPCVVISERTATRLAGHIIRGDAPVEEDQRT

-28 ALGANDDPLLGLFGA
+28 AFSANDDGLLGLFGA

-59 ARESDQRDIVLYV
+59 PREADQRDIVLYV

-87 VLSYDFAWKGK
+87 VLTYDFAWKGK
-98 STEGLPRE
+98 STEGLPHE
-106 TAESVYAKTPRQG
+106 TADSPYVKTPRQG

-151 LFAEPCERSPA
+151 LFAEPCDRSPA
-162 EVFQRLCR
+162 EVFQRLCV
-170 INPSPYGALMNLGDG
+170 INPSPYGALMNLGEG

-212 IARGVD
+212 IARGAD

-285 PGFDSLDAFLTHAW
+285 PGFDALDAFLTHAW

-319 RSSRRW
+319 RSARRW

-393 PLSAFAPD
+393 PLSTFAPD
-401 ATGSGKRV
+401 ATGSGKQV

-425 FRQVGATVTVVRHVH
+425 FRQVGASVTVVRYVH
-440 ALADAEAARATI
+440 ALEMLKRKRWDLLVLSPGP
-452 CWCCRRGRAGRRIS
+452 GRPEDFGIK
-466 AIAKTI
+466 KTI
-472 DAALD
+472 DAALE
-477 KKLPIFGVCLGVQ
+477 KKLPVFGVCLGVQ
-490 AIGEYFGGQL
+490 AIGEYFGGEL
-500 GQLGQPAH
+500 GQLTHPAH

-518 GRLMQNLPNEIVIG
+518 GRLMRNLPNEIVIG
-532 RYHSLYVERDS
+532 RYHSLFVERDS
-543 MPEVLTVTA
+543 MPEVLSVTA
-552 STEDGVAMAIEHKT
+552 STEDGVAMALEHKT
-566 LAGRRRA
+566 L
-573 VSPGIADVAR
+573 P
-583 RRSRPAHRGER
+583 
-594 VPAWRTDQL
+594 
-603 MIANRDP
+603 
-610 KEIPMTFEHDLKAA
+610 
-624 VRTIPDYPKPGILFR
+624 
-639 DITTLLGD
+639 
-647 ARAFRRAVD
+647 
-656 ELVQPWAGNKIDKV
+656 V
-670 AGIEARGFILGGA
+670 AGVQFHPESLMSLGGE
-683 VAHQV
+683 V
-688 SAGFVPIRKKG
+688 G
-699 KLPHTTVR
+699 LR
-707 IAYSL
+707 IVENAFQL
-712 EYGLDEME
+712 Q
-720 MHADAIHPGE
+720 A
-730 RVILVDDLIATG
+730 
-742 GTAEGAV
+742 
-749 KLMRQIGANVVA
+749 GAN
-761 ACFII
+761 
-766 DLPDLGGAAKL
+766 
-777 RAMDVPVRTLM
+777 
-788 AFDGH
+788 

>member
-1 MRGAAPVDEDQRT
+1 MNRTVFALPAQSEYRTKGGLAITRTAEQFSGGASRLDDLINLLDRRRGVVLSSGTTVPGRYDSFDLGFADPPLVLETAGTSFALQALNRRGEVLIAFLAATLRDPAIVITDHKPARVAGHIVRGPAPVEEDQRT

-23 RDLVA
+23 R
-28 ALGANDDPLLGLFGA
+28 ALIAEFSANDDPLLGLFGA

-59 ARESDQRDIVLYV
+59 AREKDQRDIVLYV

-87 VLSYDFAWKGK
+87 ILSYDFAWDGQ
-98 STEGLPRE
+98 STAGLPRE
-106 TAESVYAKTPRQG
+106 TDESIYLKEPRRG

-131 VETARAAFA
+131 VELARAAFA

-151 LFAEPCERSPA
+151 LFGEPCERSPA

-212 IARGVD
+212 IARGRD

-252 VCVPGTIKV
+252 ICVPGTIKV

-285 PGFDSLDAFLTHAW
+285 PGFDALDAFLTHAW

-319 RSSRRW
+319 RSPRRW
-325 YAGAIGAV
+325 YAGAIGV
-333 NFDGSINTGLTI
+333 LNFDGSINTGLTI

-393 PLSAFAPD
+393 PLSSTAPD
-401 ATGSGKRV
+401 ATGSGKQV

-425 FRQVGATVTVVRHVH
+425 FRQVGANVTVVRYVH
-440 ALADAEAARATI
+440 ALQMLKERKWDLLVLSPGP
-452 CWCCRRGRAGRRIS
+452 GRPEDFKIS
-466 AIAKTI
+466 KTI

-490 AIGEYFGGQL
+490 AMGEYFGGHL
-500 GQLGQPAH
+500 GQLSQPAH

-518 GRLMQNLPNEIVIG
+518 GRLMQGLPNEIVIG
-532 RYHSLYVERDS
+532 RYHSLYVERDT

-552 STEDGVAMAIEHKT
+552 STEDGVAMVIEHKS
-566 LAGRRRA
+566 LPVGG
-573 VSPGIADVAR
+573 VQFHPES
-583 RRSRPAHRGER
+583 
-594 VPAWRTDQL
+594 L
-603 MIANRDP
+603 MS
-610 KEIPMTFEHDLKAA
+610 
-624 VRTIPDYPKPGILFR
+624 
-639 DITTLLGD
+639 LGD
-647 ARAFRRAVD
+647 AVGLKIVENAFRLNA
-656 ELVQPWAGNKIDKV
+656 P
-670 AGIEARGFILGGA
+670 
-683 VAHQV
+683 
-688 SAGFVPIRKKG
+688 
-699 KLPHTTVR
+699 
-707 IAYSL
+707 
-712 EYGLDEME
+712 
-720 MHADAIHPGE
+720 AD
-730 RVILVDDLIATG
+730 
-742 GTAEGAV
+742 
-749 KLMRQIGANVVA
+749 
-761 ACFII
+761 
-766 DLPDLGGAAKL
+766 
-777 RAMDVPVRTLM
+777 
-788 AFDGH
+788 

>member
-1 MRGAAPVDEDQRT
+1 MNRTVFSLPDHSEYRTRGGLSVTRNVEQFSGGASRLDDLIELLDRRRGVVLSSGTTVPGRYESFDLGFADPPLQLQTTGVNFSLSALNARGEVLIAFLGDVLREPCVVITERSAGRLAGHVLRGAAPVDEDQRT

-28 ALGANDDPLLGLFGA
+28 TLSANDDPLLGLFGA

-59 ARESDQRDIVLYV
+59 RRESDQRDIVLFV
-72 PDRLLAYDRATGRGV
+72 PDRLLAYDRATGRGA
-87 VLSYDFAWKGK
+87 VLNYDFAWNGK
-98 STEGLPRE
+98 SSKGLPHD
-106 TAESVYAKTPRQG
+106 TAVSVYAKSPRQG

-131 VETARAAFA
+131 VEVARAAFA

-170 INPSPYGALMNLGDG
+170 INPSPYGALMNLGEG
-185 EFLVSASPEMFV
+185 EFLVAASPEMFV
-197 RSDGRRVETCPISGT
+197 RCDGRRVETCPISGT

-252 VCVPGTIKV
+252 VCVPGSIKV

-279 VEGMLR
+279 VEGILK

-310 AMQFVEDHE
+310 AMQFVEDNE

-401 ATGSGKRV
+401 ATGSGKQV

-425 FRQVGATVTVVRHVH
+425 FRQVGASVTVVRHVH
-440 ALADAEAARATI
+440 ALDMLKRKKWDLLVLSPGPGRPADF
-452 CWCCRRGRAGRRIS
+452 
-466 AIAKTI
+466 AIAGTI
-472 DAALD
+472 GAALE

-490 AIGEYFGGQL
+490 AIGEYFGGSL
-500 GQLGQPAH
+500 GQLSQPAH

-552 STEDGVAMAIEHKT
+552 STEDGVAMAIEHRT
-566 LAGRRRA
+566 LPVGG
-573 VSPGIADVAR
+573 VQFHPESLMSLG
-583 RRSRPAHRGER
+583 GEVGLR
-594 VPAWRTDQL
+594 IVE
-603 MIANRDP
+603 N
-610 KEIPMTFEHDLKAA
+610 
-624 VRTIPDYPKPGILFR
+624 
-639 DITTLLGD
+639 
-647 ARAFRRAVD
+647 AFR
-656 ELVQPWAGNKIDKV
+656 L
-670 AGIEARGFILGGA
+670 
-683 VAHQV
+683 
-688 SAGFVPIRKKG
+688 
-699 KLPHTTVR
+699 
-707 IAYSL
+707 
-712 EYGLDEME
+712 
-720 MHADAIHPGE
+720 
-730 RVILVDDLIATG
+730 
-742 GTAEGAV
+742 
-749 KLMRQIGANVVA
+749 
-761 ACFII
+761 
-766 DLPDLGGAAKL
+766 
-777 RAMDVPVRTLM
+777 DVP
-788 AFDGH
+788 GN

>member
-1 MRGAAPVDEDQRT
+1 MNRTVFSLPERSDYRTRGGLAVLRSVEHFTGGASRLDELIELLDRRRGVVLSSGTTVPGRYESFDLGFADPPLALETSGVNFSLVALNTRGEVLIAFLADVLREPCVVITDKTATRLTGHILRGDAPVEEDQRT

-28 ALGANDDPLLGLFGA
+28 SFAANDDSLLGLFGA

-59 ARESDQRDIVLYV
+59 PREKDQRDIVLYV

-87 VLSYDFAWKGK
+87 VLSYDFSWNGR

-119 FADHAPGEYQAT
+119 FADHGPGEYQAT

-151 LFAEPCERSPA
+151 LFGEPCERSPA

-170 INPSPYGALMNLGDG
+170 INPSPYGALMNLGEG

-212 IARGVD
+212 IARGTD

-285 PGFDSLDAFLTHAW
+285 PGFDALDAFLTHAW

-319 RSSRRW
+319 RSPRRW
-325 YAGAIGAV
+325 YAGAIGVV

-381 ALFQALRGDPPK
+381 ALFQALRGDPAK
-393 PLSAFAPD
+393 PLSTFAPD
-401 ATGSGKRV
+401 ASGSGKRV

-425 FRQVGATVTVVRHVH
+425 FRQVGASVTVVRYVH
-440 ALADAEAARATI
+440 ALDMLQRKQ
-452 CWCCRRGRAGRRIS
+452 WDLLVLSPGPGRPEDFAIS
-466 AIAKTI
+466 KTI
-472 DAALD
+472 ASALE

-490 AIGEYFGGQL
+490 AIGEYFGGKL
-500 GQLGQPAH
+500 GQLRQPAH
-508 GRPSRVQVRG
+508 GRPSPVKVKS
-518 GRLMQNLPNEIVIG
+518 GRLMQNLPDEIVIG
-532 RYHSLYVERDS
+532 RYHSLYVEGDT
-543 MPEVLTVTA
+543 MPEALTVTA
-552 STEDGVAMAIEHKT
+552 STGDGVAMAIEHKT
-566 LAGRRRA
+566 LPVGG
-573 VSPGIADVAR
+573 VQFHPESLMSLG
-583 RRSRPAHRGER
+583 GEVGLR
-594 VPAWRTDQL
+594 IVE
-603 MIANRDP
+603 N
-610 KEIPMTFEHDLKAA
+610 
-624 VRTIPDYPKPGILFR
+624 
-639 DITTLLGD
+639 
-647 ARAFRRAVD
+647 AFR
-656 ELVQPWAGNKIDKV
+656 
-670 AGIEARGFILGGA
+670 LGYP
-683 VAHQV
+683 
-688 SAGFVPIRKKG
+688 F
-699 KLPHTTVR
+699 
-707 IAYSL
+707 
-712 EYGLDEME
+712 
-720 MHADAIHPGE
+720 
-730 RVILVDDLIATG
+730 
-742 GTAEGAV
+742 
-749 KLMRQIGANVVA
+749 N
-761 ACFII
+761 
-766 DLPDLGGAAKL
+766 
-777 RAMDVPVRTLM
+777 
-788 AFDGH
+788 

>member
-1 MRGAAPVDEDQRT
+1 MNRTVFSLPARSEYRTHGGLAVTRSVEQFSGGANRLDDLIDLLERRRGVVLSSGTTVPGRYESFDLGFSDPPLQLETAGSNFSLAALNARGEVLIAFLADAVREPCVVVTEKSAALLKGQILRGEAPVDEDQRT

-23 RDLVA
+23 RDLLA
-28 ALGANDDPLLGLFGA
+28 AFGANDDPLLGLFGA

-48 VFQIEDLVQKR
+48 LCEIENLVQKR
-59 ARESDQRDIVLYV
+59 AREKDQRDIVLYV

-98 STEGLPRE
+98 STEGLPRD
-106 TAESVYAKTPRQG
+106 TAESIYAKTPRQG
-119 FADHAPGEYQAT
+119 YSDHAAGEYQAT

-151 LFAEPCERSPA
+151 LFAEPCERTPA

-252 VCVPGTIKV
+252 ICVPGTIKV

-279 VEGMLR
+279 VEGLPR
-285 PGFDSLDAFLTHAW
+285 PGFDLPDAFLTPAW

-310 AMQFVEDHE
+310 AMQFVEDNE

-355 EVRVGATCLFDSD
+355 EVRVGATLLFDSD
-368 PAAEDRE
+368 PVAEEKE
-375 CQVKAA
+375 CQTKAA

-393 PLSAFAPD
+393 PLSAVAAD
-401 ATGSGKRV
+401 ATGSVKRV
-409 LLIDHDDSFVH
+409 LLMDHDDSFVH
-420 MLADY
+420 VLADY
-425 FRQVGATVTVVRHVH
+425 FREVAATVSVVRYVH
-440 ALADAEAARATI
+440 AEQML
-452 CWCCRRGRAGRRIS
+452 RRQNYDLLVLSPGPGRPKDFG
-466 AIAKTI
+466 IAKTI
-472 DAALD
+472 DTALG
-477 KKLPIFGVCLGVQ
+477 KRLPIFGVCLGVQ

-508 GRPSRVQVRG
+508 GRPSQVQVRG

-543 MPEVLTVTA
+543 MPGVLEVTA
-552 STEDGVAMAIEHKT
+552 STEDGVVMAIEHKT
-566 LAGRRRA
+566 LPVGG
-573 VSPGIADVAR
+573 VQFHPESLMSLG
-583 RRSRPAHRGER
+583 GEVGLR
-594 VPAWRTDQL
+594 IVE
-603 MIANRDP
+603 N
-610 KEIPMTFEHDLKAA
+610 
-624 VRTIPDYPKPGILFR
+624 
-639 DITTLLGD
+639 
-647 ARAFRRAVD
+647 AFR
-656 ELVQPWAGNKIDKV
+656 
-670 AGIEARGFILGGA
+670 LG
-683 VAHQV
+683 
-688 SAGFVPIRKKG
+688 
-699 KLPHTTVR
+699 
-707 IAYSL
+707 
-712 EYGLDEME
+712 
-720 MHADAIHPGE
+720 
-730 RVILVDDLIATG
+730 
-742 GTAEGAV
+742 EG
-749 KLMRQIGANVVA
+749 
-761 ACFII
+761 
-766 DLPDLGGAAKL
+766 D
-777 RAMDVPVRTLM
+777 
-788 AFDGH
+788 